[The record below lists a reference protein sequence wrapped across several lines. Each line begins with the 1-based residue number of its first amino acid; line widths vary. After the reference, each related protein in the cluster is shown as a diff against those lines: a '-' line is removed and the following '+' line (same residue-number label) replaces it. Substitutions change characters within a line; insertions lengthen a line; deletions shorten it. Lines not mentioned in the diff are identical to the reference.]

1 MPNDA
6 ELAEK
11 ITALEEQLAED
22 PGSTLFCELAEAL
35 AEAGRNGEAV
45 KACERGLGYNPVLP
59 GGHLAYGKAL
69 VGLGKNEEGMQAF
82 ERACTLKRNDID
94 VLAQIA
100 EFLVAAGQAET
111 AFPYLQK
118 ALDIDDTDER
128 IVRLRDVLAVENP
141 EDLRVETERI
151 TIDRQMLENDDGG
164 MTAAPEEAGDSL
176 DVPDVS
182 VEAADDDDDMRVPTE
197 EIKWPDWESRPPP
210 ANDAFAA
217 QDEGMQEL
225 GEEDD
230 EPPTVYSPNPLDGK
244 SGANSE
250 SVDNSRPDQE
260 TIMDP
265 SPGLRAEIDNAVG
278 MAVGQQKAE
287 PPTMFDPGQ
296 AQLQPQPMSDGRQG
310 GEPPTMFAGS
320 GEKQPPPT
328 RFSPTPA
335 TAAPFH
341 DVLAKAETFSYLKV
355 FLVLIPFLV
364 VGLAL
369 GGYVA
374 YRHIKADKISG
385 LLDQATA
392 SLALDSFL
400 GYSDARTTLAK
411 LLDLDEH
418 NTRGIALMALTCAR
432 LNDEFGPNMTLKE
445 KGTEL
450 LDRIDKTALAP
461 ETKDVLLWAR
471 FHLHQ
476 DKRLT
481 GKLSAR
487 LEKSAHDASLLALAG
502 EFAARRGD
510 RKKAEERLST
520 SIAVDPSR
528 IRSLYR
534 LAVIEY
540 GSGKTRKA
548 TQRLERALEINGI
561 HVKSLLLISKIRI
574 AVGSS
579 LDQVKSDLEKI
590 VELPRVTDRDRAQ
603 AHFLLARLSFGNFE
617 RSRAVA
623 EVKTASG
630 LMPDDVAFEFKLARL
645 CADFYEL
652 DEAASR
658 ARGVLKKDS
667 ENLDA
672 LLLLTGTYL
681 RRGKAKRALAAL
693 DDLVGKKVPAA
704 RFLALR
710 GEALLSVGRYGDA
723 LQDLRS
729 VPAGAREKRL
739 ANALAAIAQ
748 IKKGAVDKAYRRVT
762 LLIGE
767 YPRFALAHYVMGL
780 YRQAKRQNR
789 SAETSFKKAV
799 SLEPREFLAYDS
811 LAGLAYDRGKKNSA
825 LKYARKAL
833 KANPFDLKARLLSG
847 QILLDIGNASGA
859 LDAFARV
866 VAQDNSSADG
876 FVGMAEALLASNEA
890 EKALKAINKG
900 IKAGAGDEHAYH
912 VQGKTYLALALFFKA
927 ARALNKADR
936 LKPKNPEIL
945 ADLGLAQLG
954 TRSITRAEKSFKES
968 LRRGRLPRAMEG
980 LARAKLEHHSYKDAA
995 GAFEKAARYARRKKW
1010 SAKEVARLYMQGGHA
1025 WVKERKVTNHLAGAR
1040 RLYRKAISLVA
1051 DDPEPLFF
1059 LATSYDRDDKIAAA
1073 RKTYLEVLKLKSDH
1087 PGTLF
1092 RLGLLEYDQG
1102 KDDLAKKYLEL
1113 FIKTGPKG
1121 KDRSRAKK
1129 VLGRIK

>member
-22 PGSTLFCELAEAL
+22 PGSTLFCELTEAL
-35 AEAGRNGEAV
+35 AEAGRNSEAV
-45 KACERGLGYNPVLP
+45 KACERGLGYNPGLP

-69 VGLGKNEEGMQAF
+69 VGLGKNEEGLQAF

-94 VLAQIA
+94 VLAEIT

-128 IVRLRDVLAVENP
+128 IVKLRDMLAEENP

-151 TIDRQMLENDDGG
+151 TIDRQMLEIEDGG
-164 MTAAPEEAGDSL
+164 TN
-176 DVPDVS
+176 
-182 VEAADDDDDMRVPTE
+182 EAADDDDDMRVPTE

-210 ANDAFAA
+210 ANDAFAPH
-217 QDEGMQEL
+217 DEDMQEL

-250 SVDNSRPDQE
+250 TVDNSRPDQE

-265 SPGLRAEIDNAVG
+265 SAGLRAGIDNAVG
-278 MAVGQQKAE
+278 MAVDQQKAA

-296 AQLQPQPMSDGRQG
+296 PRPQPWSEPRQG
-310 GEPPTMFAGS
+310 EEPPTMFAGS

-328 RFSPTPA
+328 RFSPAPGVA
-335 TAAPFH
+335 AAPFH

-374 YRHIKADKISG
+374 YRHIKADKIAG

-418 NTRGIALMALTCAR
+418 NTRGMALMALTCAR
-432 LNDEFGPNMTLKE
+432 LDDEFGPNIALKE

-450 LDRIDKTALAP
+450 LERLDKAALAP
-461 ETKDVLLWAR
+461 ETKDVLLWTN

-476 DKRLT
+476 DKRLD
-481 GKLSAR
+481 GELPAQLKKYAR
-487 LEKSAHDASLLALAG
+487 DASLLALAG
-502 EFAARRGD
+502 ELAVRRGD
-510 RKKAEERLST
+510 AKEAEERLSA
-520 SIAVDPSR
+520 SIAEDPSR
-528 IRSLYR
+528 VRSLYR
-534 LAVIEY
+534 LALIEY
-540 GSGKTRKA
+540 GSGKTGKA
-548 TQRLERALEINGI
+548 TERLERALEINGI

-574 AVGSS
+574 AGGLS
-579 LDQVKSDLEKI
+579 LDQVKNDLEKI
-590 VELPRVTDRDRAQ
+590 VELPQVTDRDRAQ

-623 EVKTASG
+623 EVKTAGG
-630 LMPDDVAFEFKLARL
+630 LIQDDVAFEFKLARL
-645 CADFYEL
+645 CADFFEL

-658 ARGVLKKDS
+658 ARDILKKDS
-667 ENLDA
+667 KNLDA

-693 DDLVGKKVPAA
+693 DDLVGMKVPAA
-704 RFLALR
+704 RFLVLR

-723 LQDLRS
+723 LQDLIS
-729 VPAGAREKRL
+729 VPAGASEKRL
-739 ANALAAIAQ
+739 ANALAVIAQ
-748 IKKGAVDKAYRRVT
+748 IKNGAVDKAYHRVT
-762 LLIGE
+762 SLIGE
-767 YPRFALAHYVMGL
+767 YPRFALAHHVMGL
-780 YRQAKRQNR
+780 YRLAKRQDR

-799 SLEPREFLAYDS
+799 SLDPREFLAYNS
-811 LAGLAYDRGKKNSA
+811 LAGLAYGSGKKNAA
-825 LKYARKAL
+825 LEYARKAL
-833 KANPFDLKARLLSG
+833 QANPFDLKSRLLAG
-847 QILLDIGNASGA
+847 QILLDARNASGA
-859 LDAFARV
+859 LDSFARV
-866 VAQDNSSADG
+866 VAQDASSADG

-890 EKALKAINKG
+890 EKAIKAINKG
-900 IKAGAGDEHAYH
+900 IKAGAQDAHAYH
-912 VQGKTYLALALFFKA
+912 VQGKAYLALASFFKA
-927 ARALNKADR
+927 ARALNKADH
-936 LKPKNPEIL
+936 LNPKNPQIL

-954 TRSITRAEKSFKES
+954 TRSITRAEKSFKDS
-968 LRRGRLPRAMEG
+968 LRKARLPRAMEG
-980 LARAKLEHHSYKDAA
+980 LARAKLERHDYRDAA
-995 GAFEKAARYARRKKW
+995 GAFEKAARYARKEKW
-1010 SAKEVARLYMQGGHA
+1010 PAKEEARLYVEGGHA
-1025 WVKERKVTNHLAGAR
+1025 WVKERKITNHLARAR
-1040 RLYRKAISLVA
+1040 RLYSKAAVTVPE
-1051 DDPEPLFF
+1051 DPEPRYF
-1059 LATSYDRDDKIAAA
+1059 LATAYDRDDKIVAA

-1092 RLGLLEYDQG
+1092 RLGLLEYDQK

-1113 FIKTGPKG
+1113 FLKTDPKG
-1121 KDRSRAKK
+1121 KDRRRAKQ
-1129 VLGRIK
+1129 VLGKIK